1 MLPKNQRAQHLL
13 QQCNA
18 HCELEVDGDIDIQT
32 APLAVHAGADM
43 LVAGT
48 AIFTDQDGPQAGLLR
63 LLQAIQYVGHAF
75 PHTFQRPSA
84 VSQLQYLMR

>member
-18 HCELEVDGDIDIQT
+18 HCELEVDGDIDIQM

-43 LVAGT
+43 LVART
-48 AIFTDQDGPQAGLLR
+48 AIFTDEV
-63 LLQAIQYVGHAF
+63 LQIELGSGHDIG
-75 PHTFQRPSA
+75 TSSSSWRPPCH
-84 VSQLQYLMR
+84 